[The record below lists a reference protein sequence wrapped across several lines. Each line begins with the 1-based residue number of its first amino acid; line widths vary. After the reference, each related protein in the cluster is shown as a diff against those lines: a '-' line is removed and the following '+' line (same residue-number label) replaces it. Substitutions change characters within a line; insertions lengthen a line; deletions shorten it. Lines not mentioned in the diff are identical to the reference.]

1 MGKLV
6 GGLLPLKRT
15 STRATSAEVA
25 KLAGVSR
32 TTVSLVLNDRGSEL
46 GISADTRARVAD
58 AAARLSYQPSHA
70 ARSLRRWRTNVI
82 ALLLYTLDSF
92 YNAEIIGA
100 AHAAALERGYSL
112 NIMSAKFDEVQR
124 RAYSLLSGGVAD
136 GVIVAAPPAD
146 LAADLKTLADAGMPI
161 VVMQHHSPDPA
172 IHAVRV
178 DLETGGYVATRH
190 LLDLGHRRI
199 AHIGSASQGLLKRRE
214 RSDGYA
220 RALEEAGPG
229 VDRRLVTLAEP
240 SLAGGF
246 AAMDAL
252 LAQSERPSAV
262 FVYSDQMA
270 VGAMHA
276 LLKRGLRAPSD
287 MAVIGFDGIALG
299 GFVTPE
305 LSTID
310 YSRADIGRLA
320 VEAIIGR
327 LEGEIEP
334 PREQVLPVRLLIR
347 QSCGGA
353 DRTPAPER
361 GA

>member
-1 MGKLV
+1 VVKRA
-6 GGLLPLKRT
+6 LPHG
-15 STRATSAEVA
+15 RASRRPTSAEVA
-25 KLAGVSR
+25 ALAGVSR
-32 TTVSLVLNDRGSEL
+32 TTVSLVLNDRGGEL
-46 GISADTRARVAD
+46 GISAETRARVAD

-146 LAADLKTLADAGMPI
+146 FAADLKKLAENGMPI

-172 IHAVRV
+172 LQAVRV
-178 DLETGGYVATRH
+178 DLERGGYVATRH
-190 LLDLGHRRI
+190 LIDLGHRRI
-199 AHIGSASQGLLKRRE
+199 AHIGSASQRLLKRRE
-214 RSDGYA
+214 RSDGYLQ
-220 RALEEAGPG
+220 ALQDAGIAADP
-229 VDRRLVTLAEP
+229 RLIAMAEP

-246 AAMDAL
+246 SAMQEL
-252 LAQSERPSAV
+252 LAQDERPSAV

-270 VGAMHA
+270 VGALHA
-276 LLKRGLRAPSD
+276 LRKHGVRVPEE
-287 MAVIGFDGIALG
+287 MAVVGFDGIALG

-305 LSTID
+305 LTTVD

-320 VEAIIGR
+320 VEAVISR
-327 LEGEIEP
+327 LEGEAEP
-334 PREQVLPVRLLIR
+334 LREQVLPVRLLVR
-347 QSCGGA
+347 ESCGGV
-353 DRTPAPER
+353 RTVSDGE

>member
-1 MGKLV
+1 V
-6 GGLLPLKRT
+6 TTRRDRA
-15 STRATSAEVA
+15 RATSAEVA

-32 TTVSLVLNDRGSEL
+32 TTVSLVLNNRGGEI
-46 GISADTRARVAD
+46 GISPETRSRVIDVATS
-58 AAARLSYQPSHA
+58 LGYQPSHA

-124 RAYSLLSGGVAD
+124 RAYSLLSGGIAD

-146 LAADLKTLADAGMPI
+146 LAADLKRLADIGMPI

-172 IHAVRV
+172 IQAVRV
-178 DLETGGYVATRH
+178 DLEMGGHVATRH
-190 LLDLGHRRI
+190 LIALGHRRI
-199 AHIGSASQGLLKRRE
+199 GHIGSASQRLLKRKE

-220 RALEEAGPG
+220 RALVEAGLP
-229 VDRRLVTLAEP
+229 VDPELIVMTEP

-246 AAMDAL
+246 AGMEEL
-252 LAQSERPSAV
+252 LALRQPPTGV

-270 VGAMHA
+270 IGALHA
-276 LLKRGLRAPSD
+276 LRKRGVRVPQE
-287 MAVIGFDGIALG
+287 MAVVGFDGIGLG

-305 LSTID
+305 LTTVD

-320 VEAIIGR
+320 VEAVIDR
-327 LEGEIEP
+327 LEGRTEAS
-334 PREQVLPVRLLIR
+334 REQILPVRLLVR
-347 QSCGGA
+347 ESCGGMLNGGLRQ
-353 DRTPAPER
+353 DNS
-361 GA
+361 

>member
-1 MGKLV
+1 LV
-6 GGLLPLKRT
+6 KSALPLKRA
-15 STRATSAEVA
+15 SRRATSAEVA

-32 TTVSLVLNDRGSEL
+32 TTVSLVLNDRGGEL
-46 GISADTRARVAD
+46 GISAETRARVAD

-146 LAADLKTLADAGMPI
+146 LAADLKKLAENGMPI

-172 IHAVRV
+172 IQAVRV
-178 DLETGGYVATRH
+178 DLERGGYVATRH
-190 LLDLGHRRI
+190 LIDLGHRRI
-199 AHIGSASQGLLKRRE
+199 AHIGSASQRLLKRRE

-220 RALEEAGPG
+220 RALQEAGIAADPH
-229 VDRRLVTLAEP
+229 LVAMAEP

-246 AAMDAL
+246 SAMEEL
-252 LAQSERPSAV
+252 LAQEKRPSAV

-270 VGAMHA
+270 VGALHA
-276 LLKRGLRAPSD
+276 LRKHGVRVPEE
-287 MAVIGFDGIALG
+287 MAVVGFDGIALG

-305 LSTID
+305 LTTVD

-320 VEAIIGR
+320 VEAVIGR
-327 LEGEIEP
+327 LEGEAEPP
-334 PREQVLPVRLLIR
+334 PREQVLPVRLLVR
-347 QSCGGA
+347 ESCGGMRA
-353 DRTPAPER
+353 ATGRE